1 MPDDADNAQDH
12 VERELAVALRIRRP
26 VPNPTGRCHWCDE
39 TVAPGRAYCG
49 PECREDAEQAAR
61 FRW

>member
-26 VPNPTGRCHWCDE
+26 VPAPTGCCLWCDE
-39 TVAPGRAYCG
+39 PAPGRAYCSS
-49 PECREDAEQAAR
+49 ECREDAEQAAR
-61 FRW
+61 FRR